1 MTRANLVR
9 HIRREFAEFG
19 KLTPANLDLDTVKN
33 TVVYAYREKRVD
45 GCKPADDADMLLV
58 QWGPTDDNK
67 AFELDFTRQLTESKR
82 GDDDSIHHISVVV
95 RYPLTPGLKKIKPGN
110 RWLERPDPGATDKFS
125 ASLERTAVYKQ
136 CQMTDFRKI
145 EITTDRAG

>member
-1 MTRANLVR
+1 MSLGPHTRAL
-9 HIRREFAEFG
+9 
-19 KLTPANLDLDTVKN
+19 LDEARN
-33 TVVYAYREKRVD
+33 
-45 GCKPADDADMLLV
+45 ADDADMLLV